1 MSNETLSAALDL
13 VSGNVAE
20 IAGIVV
26 VAFLVWRLARRFR
39 PTRSQRRHKRNQVRS
54 YRDLAKIREIN
65 PVENPGQCFSWL
77 RKVDPYRFEEMIL
90 SELDRRKLRIVRNSS
105 YSGDGGI
112 DGQFYLNGELW
123 LIQAKRYSGFVRAD
137 HVWAF
142 EAICAGR
149 GARGLLVHTGR
160 TPKEF
165 QQMKRRVGC
174 VRVISGDELMR
185 FFAGQTVSL
194 TLDDPLTTTP
204 IAIGRPLR
212 APADIAARNAAPQA
226 GDHIGRMARDGRAL
240 ATQEPRNL

>member
-1 MSNETLSAALDL
+1 MSNESLSAAFDL
-13 VSGNVAE
+13 VSGNA
-20 IAGIVV
+20 AGITGI
-26 VAFLVWRLARRFR
+26 VALAFVGWRLARRFR
-39 PTRSQRRHKRNQVRS
+39 PTRSQRRHKWNQERS

-90 SELDRRKLRIVRNSS
+90 SELDRRKLKIVRNTS

-142 EAICAGR
+142 EAICAAR
-149 GARGLLVHTGR
+149 SARGLFVHTGR
-160 TPKEF
+160 TPQQF

-185 FFAGQTVSL
+185 FFAGRTVSL
-194 TLDDPLTTTP
+194 TLDDPLGTTP
-204 IAIGRPLR
+204 IAIGRPER
-212 APADIAARNAAPQA
+212 AAAPAAARNATP
-226 GDHIGRMARDGRAL
+226 IGWQNKGPIPTDGRAYL
-240 ATQEPRNL
+240 SQEPRN